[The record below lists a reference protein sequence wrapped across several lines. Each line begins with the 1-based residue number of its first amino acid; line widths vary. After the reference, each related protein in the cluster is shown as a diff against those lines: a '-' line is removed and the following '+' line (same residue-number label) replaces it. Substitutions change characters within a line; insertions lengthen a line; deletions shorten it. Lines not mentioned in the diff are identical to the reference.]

1 MFYYDVNTDYDR
13 YVNAEKWFAEVS
25 KEDYPIAGI
34 YCDIADCME
43 LINQYNGAKVK
54 QTEKMYEEYGRL
66 WEMVGELKDKAD
78 EFGSVDA
85 KLQVWNEINRMI
97 NERAVQ
103 FLEVATAEELQQV
116 LNSISEEAGAV
127 QESVISED
135 IQKLQDAIRETQK
148 NWIRSENRGTRMT
161 YEMYRYIFV
170 IAAVLCGVM
179 FGVSVLLFSLL
190 KIPAVIGNLSGS
202 TARKSIRTIEEKS
215 SWKENGTNDPDEN
228 WKSRGRLTDKIS
240 PSGRVQPLPHMTG
253 QMDIITTKIATQ
265 RMTSMPQSE
274 ETVELTEKTASD
286 ITTQLENVQSCGET
300 TLLEEAAFEIELDI
314 TYIHTDEIVA

>member
-1 MFYYDVNTDYDR
+1 MVCGSL
-13 YVNAEKWFAEVS
+13 E
-25 KEDYPIAGI
+25 GGL

-148 NWIRSENRGTRMT
+148 K
-161 YEMYRYIFV
+161 
-170 IAAVLCGVM
+170 LD
-179 FGVSVLLFSLL
+179 SV
-190 KIPAVIGNLSGS
+190 
-202 TARKSIRTIEEKS
+202 
-215 SWKENGTNDPDEN
+215 
-228 WKSRGRLTDKIS
+228 
-240 PSGRVQPLPHMTG
+240 
-253 QMDIITTKIATQ
+253 
-265 RMTSMPQSE
+265 
-274 ETVELTEKTASD
+274 
-286 ITTQLENVQSCGET
+286 GE
-300 TLLEEAAFEIELDI
+300 
-314 TYIHTDEIVA
+314 

>member
-148 NWIRSENRGTRMT
+148 K
-161 YEMYRYIFV
+161 
-170 IAAVLCGVM
+170 LD
-179 FGVSVLLFSLL
+179 SV
-190 KIPAVIGNLSGS
+190 
-202 TARKSIRTIEEKS
+202 
-215 SWKENGTNDPDEN
+215 
-228 WKSRGRLTDKIS
+228 
-240 PSGRVQPLPHMTG
+240 
-253 QMDIITTKIATQ
+253 
-265 RMTSMPQSE
+265 
-274 ETVELTEKTASD
+274 
-286 ITTQLENVQSCGET
+286 GE
-300 TLLEEAAFEIELDI
+300 
-314 TYIHTDEIVA
+314 

>member
-148 NWIRSENRGTRMT
+148 TGFGRRIGGTRMT

-202 TARKSIRTIEEKS
+202 TARKVSGRLRKRVPGKRMEPMIRTK
-215 SWKENGTNDPDEN
+215 T
-228 WKSRGRLTDKIS
+228 GRAGAD
-240 PSGRVQPLPHMTG
+240 
-253 QMDIITTKIATQ
+253 
-265 RMTSMPQSE
+265 
-274 ETVELTEKTASD
+274 
-286 ITTQLENVQSCGET
+286 
-300 TLLEEAAFEIELDI
+300 
-314 TYIHTDEIVA
+314 

>member
-127 QESVISED
+127 QESAISED

-148 NWIRSENRGTRMT
+148 K
-161 YEMYRYIFV
+161 
-170 IAAVLCGVM
+170 LD
-179 FGVSVLLFSLL
+179 SV
-190 KIPAVIGNLSGS
+190 
-202 TARKSIRTIEEKS
+202 
-215 SWKENGTNDPDEN
+215 
-228 WKSRGRLTDKIS
+228 
-240 PSGRVQPLPHMTG
+240 
-253 QMDIITTKIATQ
+253 
-265 RMTSMPQSE
+265 
-274 ETVELTEKTASD
+274 
-286 ITTQLENVQSCGET
+286 GE
-300 TLLEEAAFEIELDI
+300 
-314 TYIHTDEIVA
+314 

>member
-1 MFYYDVNTDYDR
+1 M
-13 YVNAEKWFAEVS
+13 

-148 NWIRSENRGTRMT
+148 K
-161 YEMYRYIFV
+161 
-170 IAAVLCGVM
+170 LD
-179 FGVSVLLFSLL
+179 SV
-190 KIPAVIGNLSGS
+190 
-202 TARKSIRTIEEKS
+202 
-215 SWKENGTNDPDEN
+215 
-228 WKSRGRLTDKIS
+228 
-240 PSGRVQPLPHMTG
+240 
-253 QMDIITTKIATQ
+253 
-265 RMTSMPQSE
+265 
-274 ETVELTEKTASD
+274 
-286 ITTQLENVQSCGET
+286 GE
-300 TLLEEAAFEIELDI
+300 
-314 TYIHTDEIVA
+314 

>member
-1 MFYYDVNTDYDR
+1 ML
-13 YVNAEKWFAEVS
+13 E
-25 KEDYPIAGI
+25 
-34 YCDIADCME
+34 
-43 LINQYNGAKVK
+43 YNGAKVK

-148 NWIRSENRGTRMT
+148 K
-161 YEMYRYIFV
+161 
-170 IAAVLCGVM
+170 LD
-179 FGVSVLLFSLL
+179 SV
-190 KIPAVIGNLSGS
+190 
-202 TARKSIRTIEEKS
+202 
-215 SWKENGTNDPDEN
+215 
-228 WKSRGRLTDKIS
+228 
-240 PSGRVQPLPHMTG
+240 
-253 QMDIITTKIATQ
+253 
-265 RMTSMPQSE
+265 
-274 ETVELTEKTASD
+274 
-286 ITTQLENVQSCGET
+286 GE
-300 TLLEEAAFEIELDI
+300 
-314 TYIHTDEIVA
+314 

>member
-97 NERAVQ
+97 NERVVQ

-148 NWIRSENRGTRMT
+148 K
-161 YEMYRYIFV
+161 
-170 IAAVLCGVM
+170 LD
-179 FGVSVLLFSLL
+179 SV
-190 KIPAVIGNLSGS
+190 
-202 TARKSIRTIEEKS
+202 
-215 SWKENGTNDPDEN
+215 
-228 WKSRGRLTDKIS
+228 
-240 PSGRVQPLPHMTG
+240 
-253 QMDIITTKIATQ
+253 
-265 RMTSMPQSE
+265 
-274 ETVELTEKTASD
+274 
-286 ITTQLENVQSCGET
+286 GE
-300 TLLEEAAFEIELDI
+300 
-314 TYIHTDEIVA
+314 